1 MDVLQ
6 APNNAGGVTIRPAG
20 LEDLD
25 ALVGLEARCFDS
37 DRLSR
42 RSFRR
47 FLQGEGDHLLIARQA
62 TGVLGYILLLRRQGT
77 RLARIYSVCV
87 DPAARGRGIAESLML
102 AGEAA
107 VLAAGSAWIRLEV
120 RRDNGSAIRLYERL
134 GYRRFG
140 AIPHYYEDGEEALR
154 FEKRIRYHTEDRA
167 DISVPYYSQT
177 TPFTCGPASLLM
189 AMSALRP
196 GTVMDQ
202 REELRL
208 WREATTIYM
217 SSGHGGCGPQGLALA
232 AHRRGFGVELYLNDD
247 RVLFLDS
254 VRDEH
259 KKQVLG
265 VVHEDYRA
273 QVAAA
278 GIPVRHRPL
287 GVPAIERAL
296 AERRVPVVLISSWR
310 LTREKAPHW
319 VVVSAIDED
328 FVYIHDPE
336 IKPERS
342 EDRTDK
348 QDVPI
353 DRAAFARMARFGQ
366 TGMRAALLLSRPG
379 SAMRRGS

>member
-1 MDVLQ
+1 MDTVQTPL
-6 APNNAGGVTIRPAG
+6 AAAGVTIRPAG
-20 LEDLD
+20 IEDLD
-25 ALVGLEARCFDS
+25 ALLGLESRCFDS

-47 FLQGEGDHLLIARQA
+47 FLQGESDHLLVAEDA
-62 TGVLGYILLLRRQGT
+62 LGALGYILLLRRRGT
-77 RLARIYSVCV
+77 RLARIYSICV
-87 DPAARGRGIAESLML
+87 DPEARGRQIAQGLML
-102 AGEAA
+102 AGESA
-107 VLAAGSAWIRLEV
+107 VLAAGSAWVRLEV
-120 RRDNGSAIRLYERL
+120 RRDNVGAIRLYERL

-140 AIPHYYEDGEEALR
+140 EMPDYYEDGEEALR
-154 FEKRIRYHTEDRA
+154 FEKRIRFHAVDRA
-167 DISVPYYSQT
+167 DVAVPYYSQT
-177 TPFTCGPASLLM
+177 TPFTCGPASLMM

-196 GTVMDQ
+196 GTPMDQ

-232 AHRRGFGVELYLNDD
+232 AWRRGFGVELFLNDD

-259 KKQVLG
+259 KKQILA
-265 VVHEDYRA
+265 VVHEDYCS
-273 QVAAA
+273 QVADAD
-278 GIPVRHRPL
+278 IPTQYQPL
-287 GVPAIERAL
+287 GVPAIEQAL

-366 TGMRAALLLSRPG
+366 SGMRAALLLSRARP
-379 SAMRRGS
+379 SPRRKS

>member
-1 MDVLQ
+1 MDTLQ
-6 APNNAGGVTIRPAG
+6 TQVKPAGVTIRRAG
-20 LEDLD
+20 IEDLD
-25 ALVGLEARCFDS
+25 ALLGLESRCFDS

-47 FLQGEGDHLLIARQA
+47 FIQGEGDHLLLAEES
-62 TGVLGYILLLRRQGT
+62 GVGRGYILLLRRQGT
-77 RLARIYSVCV
+77 RLARIYSICV
-87 DPAARGRGIAESLML
+87 DPAARGRRIAEALML
-102 AGEAA
+102 AGESA
-107 VLAAGSAWIRLEV
+107 VLAAGSAWVRLEV
-120 RRDNGSAIRLYERL
+120 RRDNDGAIRLYERL

-140 AIPHYYEDGEEALR
+140 EIPHYYEDGEEALR
-154 FEKRIRYHTEDRA
+154 FEKRIRFHTIDRA

-177 TPFTCGPASLLM
+177 TPFTCGPASLMM

-196 GTVMDQ
+196 GTPMDQ

-232 AHRRGFGVELYLNDD
+232 ARRRGFGVELFLNDE

-259 KKQVLG
+259 KKRVLG
-265 VVHEDYRA
+265 VVHEDYCS
-273 QVAAA
+273 QVAEAD
-278 GIPVRHRPL
+278 IPVHYRPL

-296 AERRVPVVLISSWR
+296 ADRHIPVVLISSWR

-366 TGMRAALLLSRPG
+366 SGMRAALLLSRQRQ
-379 SAMRRGS
+379 AARRKG

>member
-1 MDVLQ
+1 MDTVQ
-6 APNNAGGVTIRPAG
+6 AQLAAAGVTIRRAG
-20 LEDLD
+20 IEDLD
-25 ALVGLEARCFDS
+25 ALLGLESRCFDS

-47 FLQGEGDHLLIARQA
+47 FLQGEGDHLLIAEDALRA
-62 TGVLGYILLLRRQGT
+62 LGYILLLRRHGT
-77 RLARIYSVCV
+77 RLARIYSICV
-87 DPAARGRGIAESLML
+87 DPEARGRRIAEALMRV
-102 AGEAA
+102 GESAA
-107 VLAAGSAWIRLEV
+107 LAAGSAWVRLEV
-120 RRDNGSAIRLYERL
+120 RRDNAGAIRLYERL

-154 FEKRIRYHTEDRA
+154 FEKRIRFHAVDRA

-196 GTVMDQ
+196 GTPMDQ

-232 AHRRGFGVELYLNDD
+232 AERRGFGVELFLNDD
-247 RVLFLDS
+247 GVLFLDS

-265 VVHEDYRA
+265 VVHEDYRH
-273 QVAAA
+273 QVAEA
-278 GIPVRHRPL
+278 GIPVHHRPL

-310 LTREKAPHW
+310 LTQEKAPHW

-336 IKPERS
+336 IKPERA

-366 TGMRAALLLSRPG
+366 NGMRAALLLSRTRQ
-379 SAMRRGS
+379 AARRRR